1 MQIVEHRSLFF
12 CNLISY
18 KTHLER
24 EKLPEFA
31 EHVKRN
37 ISRLGVEASDNMLF
51 TVKSGE
57 FRNIEVLIPI
67 SEELKS
73 CNEYSFKPVFRLI
86 NAVCIRHEGTFGSI
100 EETLGTLFDYINSR
114 AYEPITAPYY
124 SIVRLGTE
132 CIIDIYV
139 GTNYNIL

>member
-18 KTHLER
+18 KTHIER
-24 EKLPEFA
+24 EKLPELA
-31 EHVKRN
+31 AHIKQN
-37 ISRLGVEASDNMLF
+37 ICRLGVKAADNMIF
-51 TVKSGE
+51 TLNNSE
-57 FRNIEVLIPI
+57 FRNVELLIPVN
-67 SEELKS
+67 ETLQS

-86 NAVCIRHEGTFGSI
+86 NAVCIRHEGTFNDI
-100 EETLGTLFDYINSR
+100 EETLRSLFEYIRMR

-124 SIVRLGTE
+124 SIIRLDTE